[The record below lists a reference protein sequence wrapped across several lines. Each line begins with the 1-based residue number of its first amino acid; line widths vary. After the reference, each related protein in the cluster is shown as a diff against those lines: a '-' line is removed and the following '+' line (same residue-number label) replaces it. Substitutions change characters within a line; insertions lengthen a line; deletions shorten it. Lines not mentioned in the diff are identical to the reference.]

1 MDADGEEED
10 GNECKV
16 EDGMDD
22 NGNPTGLEV
31 AELHEPVA
39 TWNLNEE
46 ARGEE
51 DEENDSDEDR
61 PPICHFCP
69 PFLLRLR
76 LEDWAKRFGRKG
88 VLKRGD

>member
-10 GNECKV
+10 GNECKI

-31 AELHEPVA
+31 AELHEPIA
-39 TWNLNEE
+39 TWSLKEE

-51 DEENDSDEDR
+51 DEENDSDDDR
-61 PPICHFCP
+61 PPICHFRP
-69 PFLLRLR
+69 PSFPS
-76 LEDWAKRFGRKG
+76 
-88 VLKRGD
+88 

>member
-10 GNECKV
+10 GDECKE

-39 TWNLNEE
+39 TWNLKEE

-51 DEENDSDEDR
+51 DEKNDSDEDR
-61 PPICHFCP
+61 PPICHFRP
-69 PFLLRLR
+69 PSLTS
-76 LEDWAKRFGRKG
+76 
-88 VLKRGD
+88 